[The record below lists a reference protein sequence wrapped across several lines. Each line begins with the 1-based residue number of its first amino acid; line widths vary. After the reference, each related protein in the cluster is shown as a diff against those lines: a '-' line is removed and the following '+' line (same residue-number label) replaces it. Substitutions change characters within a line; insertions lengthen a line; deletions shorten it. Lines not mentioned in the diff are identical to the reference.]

1 MGICSGKGFLLLI
14 LQILS
19 QVTEPSKGFKG
30 QVLCSMCSFEEMFLS
45 LVLSNWRGEKGCFFS
60 LLPCAALNSLH
71 LLFPHMLQ
79 PNLCRGKLHG
89 AVGYFKWL
97 FLCFVQ
103 VKEEKKKR
111 KSSQPACV
119 GVDLGWDFSGAGE
132 TWANVVEDTGSQV
145 CLCFLLSLWS
155 TWSVVT
161 CFWDMQKNFFSSAD
175 LWVCVWP
182 LLG

>member
-79 PNLCRGKLHG
+79 PNLCRGELHG

-103 VKEEKKKR
+103 VKEEKKK
-111 KSSQPACV
+111 KGKVASQPV
-119 GVDLGWDFSGAGE
+119 WEWIWDGISLGLGKPELMWWKTLAPRFVCAFFFLSGAH
-132 TWANVVEDTGSQV
+132 
-145 CLCFLLSLWS
+145 
-155 TWSVVT
+155 
-161 CFWDMQKNFFSSAD
+161 D
-175 LWVCVWP
+175 L
-182 LLG
+182 